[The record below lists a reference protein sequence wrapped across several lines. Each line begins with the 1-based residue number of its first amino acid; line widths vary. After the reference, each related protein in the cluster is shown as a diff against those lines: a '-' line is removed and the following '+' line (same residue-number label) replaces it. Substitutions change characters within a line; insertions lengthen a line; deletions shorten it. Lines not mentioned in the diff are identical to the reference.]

1 MSGLMAA
8 ADWAAMAA
16 DLAAVRGDNE
26 ASIAIRRGSTTL
38 AAQAVRIARI
48 GQRSAAPVG
57 QNASEVQQGVV
68 ALGGLS
74 FDVQVG
80 DRFTVAGVL
89 YEVTTVRP
97 NRRAAVV
104 AEAKAIL

>member
-1 MSGLMAA
+1 MSGLLSA

-16 DLAAVRGDNE
+16 DLVAVRGDNE
-26 ASIAIRRGSTTL
+26 VSVTIRRGSATL
-38 AAQAVRIARI
+38 AAQAVRIARL
-48 GQRSAAPVG
+48 GQRGSAAVG
-57 QNASEVQQGVV
+57 MNASEVQQGVV

-89 YEVTTVRP
+89 YEVTAVRP
-97 NRRAAVV
+97 NRRAAIV

>member
-38 AAQAVRIARI
+38 AAQAVRIARM
-48 GQRSAAPVG
+48 GRAPAVVG

>member
-1 MSGLMAA
+1 MSGLMTE
-8 ADWAAMAA
+8 ADWAAMSA

-26 ASIAIRRGSTTL
+26 VSIAIRRGNTTL
-38 AAQAVRIARI
+38 ASQAVRIARL
-48 GQRSAAPVG
+48 GQRGSAPVG
-57 QNASEVQQGVV
+57 TVVSEVQQGVV